1 MEQGAKDKIV
11 IGICGDPDS
20 GKSIISS
27 FFRYLLPKS
36 QRYYIEAS
44 VDGDGTVGDSPDQ
57 GFMKTIRKLGKL
69 DKFLTEK
76 VKTIIENTE
85 SEIVIVDIGGLPT
98 LENAQILTCCDY
110 CVLINKTEEGTQRWE
125 EFIESLKP
133 GREVQYVERIGRPI
147 SEDDEIFPEEG
158 VRISEKSGIRYKI
171 SDRIQRRPYEK
182 ISLGGKSPK
191 ISLEITSKRSND
203 NPEVKNS
210 IEEENGLIKATLVDL
225 EKGEAA
231 RIKSSISLKGKSK
244 VLELDYEDREVII
257 TAAIMYFKMLKN
269 ICDERQVTFSSR
281 DDLLPYKTT
290 DKQDEQTISDLKK
303 ELERID
309 FLILGNTPSPQS
321 FKIAKL
327 RDSIQNELLS
337 IKDCFTFD
345 EKGIG
350 EGIVD
355 FESVATLL
363 TDSEWLDD
371 SDIKKIIF
379 IYDVFLDT
387 KKDEGEAALY
397 GSRMLI
403 SSAAFVEEAI
413 KDGISCIK
421 LHCPTYN
428 QYVECRKLPKI
439 EQKEFAT
446 TINGITYYVEK
457 NDKYKTAL
465 IHMNFSNALKP
476 ENIDSIMLPDIPS
489 DYKIYFS
496 GIIPDWLIG
505 SLTMSYENTDK
516 ALLKPDS
523 KGSEHFITYASRNI
537 SEIGKKEAN
546 PPGIDL
552 KEFFD
557 RIPSHKSV
565 FKEFED

>member
-1 MEQGAKDKIV
+1 MKEAAKDKIV

-27 FFRYLLPKS
+27 FFRYLLPKN

-110 CVLINKTEEGTQRWE
+110 CVLINKTKEGTKRWR
-125 EFIESLKP
+125 EFIESLKS
-133 GREVQYVERIGRPI
+133 GREVKYVERIGKPI
-147 SEDDEIFPEEG
+147 SDGDEILPEG
-158 VRISEKSGIRYKI
+158 NVRVSEKNGIKYII
-171 SDRIQRRPYEK
+171 SDKIQIKPYEE

-191 ISLEITSKRSND
+191 IALEITSQKSNRNSD
-203 NPEVKNS
+203 AQNS
-210 IEEENGLIKATLVDL
+210 IEEENGVIKATLVDL

-231 RIKSSISLKGKSK
+231 KIKSSINLKGKNK
-244 VLELDYEDREVII
+244 ELKLDYDDRDVII
-257 TAAIMYFKMLKN
+257 TTALMYFKMLKN
-269 ICDERQVTFSSR
+269 ICREKKMSFSYKK
-281 DDLLPYKTT
+281 DLLPNRAT
-290 DKQDEQTISDLKK
+290 DIRERQIIDDLKR

-309 FLILGNTPSPQS
+309 SLVLGNTTSPQS
-321 FKIAKL
+321 LDIAKL
-327 RDSIQNELLS
+327 KDNIKNELLS

-363 TDSEWLDD
+363 TDSEWIVD
-371 SDIKKIIF
+371 SDIQRIIF
-379 IYDVFLDT
+379 IYDAFLDT
-387 KKDEGEAALY
+387 KKNGGEAALY

-413 KDGISCIK
+413 KDDIPCIK
-421 LHCPTYN
+421 IHSSAYN
-428 QYVECRKLPKI
+428 RYVECKKLPKI
-439 EQKEFAT
+439 EQKEYAT

-457 NDKYKTAL
+457 NDKYKSAL
-465 IHMNFSNALKP
+465 IHMSFSNALKP
-476 ENIDSIMLPDIPS
+476 EDLDSITLPNIPA
-489 DYKIYFS
+489 DFKIYFS

-523 KGSEHFITYASRNI
+523 TGSKHFITYASSNI
-537 SEIGKKEAN
+537 NETGKSEAN

-552 KEFFD
+552 KDFFD
-557 RIPSHKSV
+557 RIPSSKSV
-565 FKEFED
+565 FKEFDD

>member
-1 MEQGAKDKIV
+1 MKEAAKDKIV

-27 FFRYLLPKS
+27 FFRYLLPKN

-110 CVLINKTEEGTQRWE
+110 CVLINKTKEGTKRWRD
-125 EFIESLKP
+125 FIESIKP
-133 GREVQYVERIGRPI
+133 GREVKYVERIGKPI
-147 SEDDEIFPEEG
+147 SDGDEILPEG
-158 VRISEKSGIRYKI
+158 NVRVSEKNGIKYII
-171 SDRIQRRPYEK
+171 SDKIQIKPYEE

-191 ISLEITSKRSND
+191 IALEITSQKSNRNSD
-203 NPEVKNS
+203 AQNS
-210 IEEENGLIKATLVDL
+210 IEEENGVIKATLVDL

-231 RIKSSISLKGKSK
+231 KIKSSINLKGKNK
-244 VLELDYEDREVII
+244 ELKLDYDDRDVII
-257 TAAIMYFKMLKN
+257 TTALMYFKMLKN
-269 ICDERQVTFSSR
+269 ICREKKMSFSYKK
-281 DDLLPYKTT
+281 DLLPNRAT
-290 DKQDEQTISDLKK
+290 DIRERQIIDDLKR

-309 FLILGNTPSPQS
+309 SLVLGNTTSPQS
-321 FKIAKL
+321 LDIAKL
-327 RDSIQNELLS
+327 KDNIKNELLS

-363 TDSEWLDD
+363 TDSEWIVD
-371 SDIKKIIF
+371 SDIQRIIF
-379 IYDVFLDT
+379 IYDAFLDT
-387 KKDEGEAALY
+387 KKNGGEAALY

-413 KDGISCIK
+413 KDDIPCIK
-421 LHCPTYN
+421 IHSSAYN
-428 QYVECRKLPKI
+428 RYVECKKLPKI
-439 EQKEFAT
+439 EQKEYAT

-457 NDKYKTAL
+457 NDKYKSAL
-465 IHMNFSNALKP
+465 IHMSFSNALKP
-476 ENIDSIMLPDIPS
+476 EDLDSIALPDIPS
-489 DYKIYFS
+489 DFKIYFS

-523 KGSEHFITYASRNI
+523 TGSKHFITYASSNI
-537 SEIGKKEAN
+537 SEIGKSEAN

-552 KEFFD
+552 KDFFD
-557 RIPSHKSV
+557 RIPSSKSV
-565 FKEFED
+565 FKEFDD